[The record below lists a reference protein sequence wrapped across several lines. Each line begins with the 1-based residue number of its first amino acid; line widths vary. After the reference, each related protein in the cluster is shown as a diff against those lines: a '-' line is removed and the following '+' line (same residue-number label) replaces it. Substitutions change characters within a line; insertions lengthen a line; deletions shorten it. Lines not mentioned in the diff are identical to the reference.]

1 MDAETYSNAAQ
12 GAARQPLGGKEIRF
26 PFSGQSSVITS
37 NRLGVSYTPA
47 SVNVIL
53 RSPGNWDKCGGTRP
67 GLKAFT
73 GTQPATPS
81 PGHWLWPNGE
91 AILWPNGD
99 NVAFSEI
106 GSKVVMPGGGVLFD
120 VHETFNVGA
129 SKGAVP
135 DSFSACAWY
144 RDRMVVSNGTMW
156 YASRL
161 GTHDDFDYGC
171 DIADVA
177 RAVAGNVAL
186 AGREGETITALAAI
200 ADSMMYIATKRSL
213 WRVTGEVTQS
223 LSLVSDH
230 IGMVS
235 RHAWC
240 WDGMHFWFWSDKGLY
255 ALVAGEP
262 PVAMTPHLEDVVRGW
277 NAATLI
283 FDSERNGIHVLGT
296 DGSSAAT
303 DWFYDI
309 ANRALWKL
317 QYPSAKRPTSGG
329 LAMLG
334 GKNRVVFLCADGTFR
349 YWDEAQ
355 ATDDGTN
362 IVSALAMGPVTH
374 TTGDTENAFLAEL
387 DFEMDADITSQSGVN
402 VSGCV
407 GRTSNEAVKAS
418 VSVVGWAGG
427 GASGTS
433 AYEKFR
439 YSVIPGWQRVVRPR
453 IRCNSFAAVVWSTAG
468 RWAVSKITAVHR
480 GCGRIRR

>member
-37 NRLGVSYTPA
+37 SRLGCSYTPA

-53 RSPGNWDKCGGTRP
+53 RSPDNWDKCGGTRP

-73 GTQPATPS
+73 GTQPSAAS
-81 PGHWLWPNGE
+81 GGRWLWPNGE
-91 AILWPNGD
+91 PIAWADGAAIL
-99 NVAFSEI
+99 FTEM
-106 GSKVVMPGGGVLFD
+106 GSRVYMPDGGVLFNP
-120 VHETFNVGA
+120 HETFNVTA

-135 DSFSACAWY
+135 ATCSACALY
-144 RDRMVVSNGTMW
+144 RARMVVANGSMW
-156 YASRL
+156 YASRSADF
-161 GTHDDFDYGC
+161 GDFDYGG
-171 DIADVA
+171 DMEDVSRPA
-177 RAVAGNVAL
+177 AGNVAL
-186 AGREGETITALAAI
+186 ASREGENITALAAI

-213 WRVTGEVTQS
+213 WRVNGEVTQAVS
-223 LSLVSDH
+223 QISDH

-240 WDGMHFWFWSDKGLY
+240 WDGMRFWFWSDKGLY
-255 ALVAGEP
+255 AIVAGEP

-277 NAATLI
+277 TAATLI
-283 FDSERNGIHVLGT
+283 FDSERNGIHIIGT

-309 ANRALWKL
+309 DNRAMWKL
-317 QYPSAKRPTSGG
+317 QYPSLKRPTSGG

-349 YWDEAQ
+349 YWDETQ
-355 ATDDGTN
+355 ATDDGTP

-387 DFEMDADITSQSGVN
+387 DFEMAADITSQSGIH

-407 GRTSNEAVKAS
+407 GRTSNEAVKAA
-418 VSVVGWAGG
+418 VAVVGWAAG

-433 AYEKFR
+433 AYEKFA
-439 YSVIPGWQRVVRPR
+439 YSVVPGWQRVVRPR
-453 IRCNSFAAVVWSTAG
+453 IRCNSFVAVVRSTAG